1 MRKRKKVSAII
12 MTLFLIINIVMM
24 SCGSGGPAPKEGQA
38 AKADGT
44 VIDLAKVSKKIKY
57 AVEFAASV
65 KEIET
70 LVKSVDEL
78 AKAIGKK
85 IKNDNSNFEAE
96 KDHNGALIAGAFQ
109 VILTVKGKLTSLE
122 QIFGISD
129 ELKTKVGM
137 AKKESEA
144 FLTQVKSKHTDLA
157 KEGVTDAHAKS
168 VIDVADGTKDKGA
181 SELVKLNT
189 EIDELLKAAK
199 MTVDAAIAEL
209 TNPVKVA
216 ATGDQSG
223 IR

>member
-1 MRKRKKVSAII
+1 MSKSKTLSAII
-12 MTLFLIINIVMM
+12 ITLFFVMI

-38 AKADGT
+38 AKSDGT
-44 VIDLAKVSKKIKY
+44 VIDLVKVSKKIKDV
-57 AVEFAASV
+57 VEFAEGV
-65 KEIET
+65 KEVHT

-109 VILTVKGKLTSLE
+109 LILTVKDKLTSLE
-122 QIFGISD
+122 QIVEISD
-129 ELKTKVGM
+129 ELKTKVGT

-189 EIDELLKAAK
+189 EIDELSKAVK
-199 MTVDAAIAEL
+199 MAVNAAIAEL
-209 TNPVKVA
+209 TNP
-216 ATGDQSG
+216 
-223 IR
+223 IN